1 VNPLPGADRLFT
13 RRRVLRTGG
22 LTVSLGAL
30 LAACGDDDSES
41 APGRVGYAPP
51 ATPLP
56 TVEKTDGVWLRT
68 ATSIEYTVLDVYART
83 TELGDLDATAQAL
96 VDRFVEDHTEHI
108 EVLTGL
114 TTEAGAE
121 PYECTNAW
129 YIDRTVDPIFTQ
141 ITGSE
146 SEGIAPSDDPAR
158 DLMAVAN
165 AFESLSGAMYQQMT
179 SVLTV
184 PELRS
189 QVMTIGAQEARHA
202 AAMAITAT
210 GAPEG
215 YVSPALFGE
224 DVAPD
229 ESGLFLAYA
238 IPSQFGSLAAI
249 QLVVGARNE
258 AGTRETFIIDTPSDN
273 SLIYDGMSCEA

>member
-1 VNPLPGADRLFT
+1 MIPIPGADRVFS
-13 RRRVLRTGG
+13 RRRLLRTGG
-22 LTVSLGAL
+22 LTVSLGAVL
-30 LAACGDDDSES
+30 VACGDDDGES

-51 ATPLP
+51 VTPLP
-56 TVEKTDGVWLRT
+56 TVEKNDGVWLRT
-68 ATSIEYTVLDVYART
+68 ATSIEYTVLDVYSRM
-83 TELGDLDATAQAL
+83 TEMGDLDATAQDL

-146 SEGIAPSDDPAR
+146 AEGIAPSDDPSR
-158 DLMAVAN
+158 DLMAVSN
-165 AFESLSGAMYQQMT
+165 AFESLSGAMYQQMAEL
-179 SVLTV
+179 LTV
-184 PELRS
+184 PELRAEA
-189 QVMTIGAQEARHA
+189 MTIGAHEARHA

-215 YVSPALFGE
+215 YISPALFGE
-224 DVAPD
+224 DVVPD
-229 ESGLFLAYA
+229 ESGLFKAYA

-249 QLVVGARNE
+249 QLVVGARND
-258 AGTRETFIIDTPSDN
+258 AGVRETFIIETPSDN
-273 SLIYDGMSCEA
+273 SLIYDGMTCEA

>member
-1 VNPLPGADRLFT
+1 VTPLPGADRVFS
-13 RRRVLRTGG
+13 RRRLLQTGG

-30 LAACGDDDSES
+30 LAACGDDDVEGG
-41 APGRVGYAPP
+41 PGRVGYAPP

-56 TVEKTDGVWLRT
+56 TVDVNDGVWLRT

-83 TELGDLDATAQAL
+83 TEMGDLDATAQAL

-129 YIDRTVDPIFTQ
+129 YIDRTVTPIFTQ

-146 SEGIAPSDDPAR
+146 ADGIAPSDDPAR

-179 SVLTV
+179 EMLTV
-184 PELRS
+184 PELRAE
-189 QVMTIGAQEARHA
+189 VMTIGAQEARHA

-215 YVSPALFGE
+215 YISPALFGE
-224 DVAPD
+224 DVTPD
-229 ESGLFLAYA
+229 ESGLFKAYA
-238 IPSQFGSLAAI
+238 IPTQFGSLAAI

-258 AGTRETFIIDTPSDN
+258 AGTRETFIIETPADN